1 MKKMSYIL
9 TPVLF
14 LFLFLFHV
22 PASAQDSSKAAMS
35 QAGGDHVIFNETD
48 IKWGDA
54 PPALPK
60 GAKMAVV
67 QGDPSKEGEFTIRV
81 VFPANYRIAPH
92 WHPTTENVTV
102 LKGNIYLGTGD
113 KFDESK
119 ATLIKS
125 GGFASIPAT
134 HHHFAYTKDECIF
147 QVHAMGPFVINYL
160 NPADDPSKK

>member
-1 MKKMSYIL
+1 MKKMSFIL

-14 LFLFLFHV
+14 LFYFLLNV
-22 PASAQDSSKAAMS
+22 PASAQDTAMS
-35 QAGGDHVIFNETD
+35 HAEKHVIFNETD

-67 QGDPSKEGEFTIRV
+67 QGDPSKEGEFTLRV
-81 VFPANYRIAPH
+81 VFPANYKIALH
-92 WHPTTENVTV
+92 WHPTTENVTII
-102 LKGNIYLGTGD
+102 KGNIYLGTGD

-119 ATLIKS
+119 ATLIKT
-125 GGFASIPAT
+125 GGFVTIPAK
-134 HHHFAYTKDECIF
+134 HHHFAFTKGECII
-147 QVHAMGPFVINYL
+147 QVHAMGPFVINYI